1 MRTSAL
7 VPVTAGHGRIGKEQD
22 LVLPGGFA
30 RSVGGVGLGRG
41 GVGGGATHGVVD
53 LESWFSSGESQA
65 RNSWFSSGES
75 QPRNSSNGSTVRAFM
90 EGQKSPSSKSPSLAA
105 QRFFRFYLAQ
115 VVPFDRLHCT
125 ADRSHNKK
133 GPSKFYCLVAMRN

>member
-1 MRTSAL
+1 MFEELAESYQARPFVGKLAMRTSAL

-41 GVGGGATHGVVD
+41 GVGGGATHGIVD

-75 QPRNSSNGSTVRAFM
+75 QATVC
-90 EGQKSPSSKSPSLAA
+90 
-105 QRFFRFYLAQ
+105 Q
-115 VVPFDRLHCT
+115 V
-125 ADRSHNKK
+125 
-133 GPSKFYCLVAMRN
+133 